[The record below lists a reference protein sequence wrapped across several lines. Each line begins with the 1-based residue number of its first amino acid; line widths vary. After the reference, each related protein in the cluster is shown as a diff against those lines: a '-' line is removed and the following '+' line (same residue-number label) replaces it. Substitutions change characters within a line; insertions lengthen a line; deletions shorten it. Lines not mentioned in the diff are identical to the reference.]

1 MLQLSMVHFN
11 KGSYIFIEGNPCTD
25 RFYIIKTGFVSCSRS
40 RPGAEPEGFG
50 PGDFIGVISC
60 MSGFNQPETAI
71 AATDVQAIAVRRDQY
86 SELIQNNTP
95 VALKTIRSFAN
106 RMRTMNEKL
115 TQLALSNVSVESPE
129 QIFDVASY
137 YDSVGDFDPAIFAYY
152 QYLKVCPRGE
162 HAEIAKKRFVVL
174 KNASKAVYF
183 EPTAETVRFYPKGT
197 MVFSECQSGQDMFII
212 QDGQVK
218 ITKIVNGTEV
228 ILAVLKKGDFFGEM
242 ALLENKPRSASII
255 AFEDCYLMVVNR
267 KNFDQMVASQPQ
279 LISRL
284 TKTLAERLWTMERQ
298 LNNATLQD
306 PVYKMID
313 MIALQLEKERFVPTR
328 TKVAK
333 HFDFTP
339 QDLANMTGIPLIN
352 QRNVIEQFLRLDPV
366 RVDEKGKVFVPDC
379 ADILKAAAFYR
390 KQH

>member
-1 MLQLSMVHFN
+1 
-11 KGSYIFIEGNPCTD
+11 
-25 RFYIIKTGFVSCSRS
+25 
-40 RPGAEPEGFG
+40 
-50 PGDFIGVISC
+50 
-60 MSGFNQPETAI
+60 
-71 AATDVQAIAVRRDQY
+71 
-86 SELIQNNTP
+86 
-95 VALKTIRSFAN
+95 
-106 RMRTMNEKL
+106 
-115 TQLALSNVSVESPE
+115 
-129 QIFDVASY
+129 
-137 YDSVGDFDPAIFAYY
+137 
-152 QYLKVCPRGE
+152 
-162 HAEIAKKRFVVL
+162 
-174 KNASKAVYF
+174 
-183 EPTAETVRFYPKGT
+183 
-197 MVFSECQSGQDMFII
+197 
-212 QDGQVK
+212 
-218 ITKIVNGTEV
+218 
-228 ILAVLKKGDFFGEM
+228 M